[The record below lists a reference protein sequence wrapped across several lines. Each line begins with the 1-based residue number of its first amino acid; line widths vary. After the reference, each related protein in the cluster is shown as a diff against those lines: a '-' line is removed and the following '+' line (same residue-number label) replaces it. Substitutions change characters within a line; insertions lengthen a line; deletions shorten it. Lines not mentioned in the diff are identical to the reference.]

1 LEGGVMFDATTF
13 SADWHRRWNEPEP
26 RLEPAAPA
34 VAAKHAWQRYLGA
47 AVSDLGAVRQDQA
60 FSRRLAEAYTTMRSA
75 PEALSVRR
83 AYQAFILETLAQYRH
98 LERYGVRVQVTR
110 DDPYPTTAALVAEV
124 RRGRLLV
131 YATGEGEHP
140 LMTAEENDLFRA
152 VHDCFGHCATGRTFD
167 RHGEEAAYRSHAEMY
182 SPLARRA
189 LATETRGQNAA
200 LVWTGAFQAQ
210 KAGLLPAWAW
220 S

>member
-1 LEGGVMFDATTF
+1 MMFYAATY
-13 SADWHRRWNEPEP
+13 SADWHDRWQHPEP

-34 VAAKHAWQRYLGA
+34 VAAKRAWQRWRGA
-47 AVSDLGAVRQDQA
+47 PVSDLGAVRQDQA
-60 FSRRLAEAYTTMRSA
+60 FSRRLAEAYMTMDSA
-75 PEALSVRR
+75 PEARSVRR
-83 AYQAFILETLAQYRH
+83 AYQAFILETLTQYRH

-110 DDPYPTTAALVAEV
+110 DDPYPTTAALIADVA
-124 RRGRLLV
+124 RGRLLV
-131 YATGEGEHP
+131 YATAQGEHP

-152 VHDCFGHCATGRTFD
+152 VHDLFGHCATGRTFD

-189 LATETRGQNAA
+189 LATETRGQNAV
-200 LVWTGAFQAQ
+200 LIWTGSFQAQ

>member
-1 LEGGVMFDATTF
+1 MTTY
-13 SADWHRRWNEPEP
+13 SADWHERWQRPDP
-26 RLEPAAPA
+26 RLDPAAPA
-34 VAAKHAWQRYLGA
+34 VAAKQAWQRWRGA
-47 AVSDLGAVRQDQA
+47 PVSDLGAVRQDQA
-60 FSRRLAEAYTTMRSA
+60 FSRGLAEAYATMENA
-75 PEALSVRR
+75 PTAPQVAR
-83 AYQAFILETLAQYRH
+83 AYEAFIVETLAQRRH

-110 DDPYPTTAALVAEV
+110 DDPYRCAAELIADV

-140 LMTAEENDLFRA
+140 LMTAHENDLFRA

-200 LVWTGAFQAQ
+200 LIWTGTFQAQ

-220 S
+220 SEGGEP